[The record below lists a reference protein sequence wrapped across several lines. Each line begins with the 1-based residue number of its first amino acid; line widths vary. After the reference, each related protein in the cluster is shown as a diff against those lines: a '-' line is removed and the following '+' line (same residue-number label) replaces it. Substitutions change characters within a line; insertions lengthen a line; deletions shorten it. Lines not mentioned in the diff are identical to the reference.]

1 MTHRLPKAAW
11 LALALCLAAPLAL
24 AGCGKKPAFV
34 SPPEEVETDEFPRTY
49 PTS

>member
-1 MTHRLPKAAW
+1 MRRRAPFAVFA
-11 LALALCLAAPLAL
+11 ALCLALSAGI

-34 SPPEEVETDEFPRTY
+34 DPPEEVETDEFPRTY